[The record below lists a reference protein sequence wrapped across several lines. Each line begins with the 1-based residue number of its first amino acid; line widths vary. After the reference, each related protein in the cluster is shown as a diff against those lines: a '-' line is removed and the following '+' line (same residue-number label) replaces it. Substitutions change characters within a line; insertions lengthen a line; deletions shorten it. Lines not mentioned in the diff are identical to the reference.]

1 MRLKRNWRHLALILH
16 VDLDAIR
23 RLEQYSDISPTI
35 RLFYFILFNGFVQVQ
50 VQVHNNRT

>member
-23 RLEQYSDISPTI
+23 RLEQYSDINPTI
-35 RLFYFILFNGFVQVQ
+35 RLFYFILINGFVQVQ

>member
-1 MRLKRNWRHLALILH
+1 MRLKRNWRHLVLILH

-23 RLEQYSDISPTI
+23 RLEQYNDISPTI

-50 VQVHNNRT
+50 AQVHNNRT